1 MAFKYMLTTEEIRE
15 KIIEFARVKDKV
27 AYVRAKITLN
37 NCERLNWG
45 YGLYDGESGMFLTL
59 KRDEKDPLE
68 GRGVLIT
75 GDGEV
80 VTFCFT
86 TNRFRIIKT
95 DEQIEPYREIIESTL
110 KTYFNEEA
118 INGFL
123 QGLSD
128 KEKEELIQLKDKM
141 IDRCKMAEEIKCF
154 EDAKRLLIKEKYFQ
168 DNIDDCYNHDTVE
181 NYHKYM
187 SEEQRRRMCG
197 EGFRENL
204 NLILSYGDVLTD
216 DEYEIIHEAYRN
228 AANIYREGSDDLY
241 ADKALEV
248 VKKAKKI
255 SAERRRFSHFMVCYI
270 NGSIRLFIDRI
281 KELKEFSDYI
291 NENFTK
297 EFAEEWHYF
306 GEDLSRLVNGG
317 TIGFKFVLSTDEI
330 RDIIFDFL
338 YAGSM
343 LKKPFV
349 NWVTGVYDKEA
360 GIFMTQIFGTPPG
373 REVSISMNKYIVL
386 KVGEPPFMVTG
397 IVDKS
402 TCEWTCSVPKEYD
415 YLADKLEEGIR
426 MCDYDRMYRMNLPK
440 VDKDYIGEIIDKMKE
455 RIAATEGSN

>member
-1 MAFKYMLTTEEIRE
+1 MLYSNMPLNHVKYNDLTID
-15 KIIEFARVKDKV
+15 IIMRKV
-27 AYVRAKITLN
+27 RIPYKSV
-37 NCERLNWG
+37 
-45 YGLYDGESGMFLTL
+45 
-59 KRDEKDPLE
+59 
-68 GRGVLIT
+68 VLIDEASLLADSLSGSVSRNMT
-75 GDGEV
+75 KEAKE
-80 VTFCFT
+80 
-86 TNRFRIIKT
+86 RF
-95 DEQIEPYREIIESTL
+95 
-110 KTYFNEEA
+110 
-118 INGFL
+118 
-123 QGLSD
+123 
-128 KEKEELIQLKDKM
+128 
-141 IDRCKMAEEIKCF
+141 
-154 EDAKRLLIKEKYFQ
+154 
-168 DNIDDCYNHDTVE
+168 
-181 NYHKYM
+181 
-187 SEEQRRRMCG
+187 
-197 EGFRENL
+197 
-204 NLILSYGDVLTD
+204 
-216 DEYEIIHEAYRN
+216 
-228 AANIYREGSDDLY
+228 
-241 ADKALEV
+241 
-248 VKKAKKI
+248 
-255 SAERRRFSHFMVCYI
+255 
-270 NGSIRLFIDRI
+270 
-281 KELKEFSDYI
+281 DYI

-306 GEDLSRLVNGG
+306 GADLSRLVNGG

-386 KVGEPPFMVTG
+386 KVGETPFMVTG